1 MALEGHK
8 NISQQA
14 QLVWMDGTKEL
25 LEKAVAR
32 K

>member
-14 QLVWMDGTKEL
+14 QLDWMDGTKEL
-25 LEKAVAR
+25 LKKALAR